1 MFDFSTLFSSDL
13 GETLSVGNIVAIV
26 FAALVLG
33 LVMGVVYIL
42 THKDKGYSQSFIL
55 TLVMLLA
62 VVSIIILLVGNSIA
76 RAFSLAGAFS
86 LIRFRSTP
94 GEPFD
99 IAFVFSCVAIGL
111 ACGIGYIGY
120 AALFTIILGLAIILL
135 KYLKFASVKTEAM
148 SLKVV
153 VPEDLNV
160 SNFIDDILNEYSKS
174 WKEIKLKSIN
184 FGSLFELS
192 YTLEL
197 KEGSDR
203 KEMLDKIRQRNGNL
217 NVSLTRFN
225 YVEYSRFMDM
235 Q

>member
-1 MFDFSTLFSSDL
+1 MFDFNSLFSS
-13 GETLSVGNIVAIV
+13 ELSDKLTITNTIVIV
-26 FAALVLG
+26 LAALILG
-33 LVMGVVYIL
+33 LVMGIVYIL
-42 THKDKGYSQSFIL
+42 SHRDSGYSQSFIL
-55 TLVMLLA
+55 TLVMLPA
-62 VVSIIILLVGNSIA
+62 VVSIIILLVGNSVA

-99 IAFVFSCVAIGL
+99 IAFVFSSVAIGL

-120 AALFTIILGLAIILL
+120 AALFTLILGLAIILL
-135 KYLKFASVKTEAM
+135 KLFKFAAVKTQTM

-160 SNFIDDILNEYSKS
+160 SHFIDDILNEYAVS
-174 WKEIKLKSIN
+174 WKEIKLKSVN

-192 YTLEL
+192 YHLEL
-197 KEGSDR
+197 KEGVNQ
-203 KEMLDKIRQRNGNL
+203 KEMLDKIRGRNSNL

-225 YVEYSRFMDM
+225 YIEYSKFMDM